1 MNTCP
6 RSSTS
11 DASVCSAALV
21 AMALG
26 VSSFRALGRI
36 LIFTILVFCSCFSTS
51 AWTCGVNPSLPT
63 QTVGFSSFNSCLT
76 WRFIRVVILLK
87 FDFLLLLSQGYAR
100 LISAFEAGGYDVRF
114 SFLLYAHAAVVAW
127 HEQRVA
133 VFADLAFKRDW

>member
-1 MNTCP
+1 
-6 RSSTS
+6 
-11 DASVCSAALV
+11 
-21 AMALG
+21 
-26 VSSFRALGRI
+26 
-36 LIFTILVFCSCFSTS
+36 
-51 AWTCGVNPSLPT
+51 
-63 QTVGFSSFNSCLT
+63 
-76 WRFIRVVILLK
+76 VVILLK